1 MNKFIVG
8 PGQNMLDLA
17 IQLTGS
23 VDGLFTI
30 LELNGKD
37 LGWIPEV
44 GEVVLVPSPAD
55 ASALAF
61 INNNQITVATGIV
74 GSGGEFNEDFNPD
87 FNT

>member
-23 VDGLFTI
+23 VDGLFAL
-30 LELNGKD
+30 LEANGKD
-37 LGWIPEV
+37 LSWIPVV
-44 GEVVLVPSPAD
+44 GEEVNVPSAAD
-55 ASALAF
+55 GSALAF
-61 INNNQITVATGIV
+61 ITKEQITVATGIV

-87 FNT
+87 FNI